1 MGYRAKTKTE
11 LATGHLGACSQATKG
26 PKNKLAVL
34 TGDRINEGLF
44 YKKMYGR
51 FAEQPKKSGRNNEVA
66 VRRYST
72 VSPEL
77 FLSYY

>member
-1 MGYRAKTKTE
+1 MNRLPSSAKTKIE

-34 TGDRINEGLF
+34 TGDCINEGLF

-51 FAEQPKKSGRNNEVA
+51 FAERPKKVA
-66 VRRYST
+66 VITRWA
-72 VSPEL
+72 
-77 FLSYY
+77 